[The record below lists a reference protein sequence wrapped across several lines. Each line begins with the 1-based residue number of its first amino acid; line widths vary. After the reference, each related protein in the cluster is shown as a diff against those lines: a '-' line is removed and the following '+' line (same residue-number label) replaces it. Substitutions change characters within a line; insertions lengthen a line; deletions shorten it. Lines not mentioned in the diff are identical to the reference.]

1 MAISNTTV
9 WEIRQTGSALNGGGF
24 RPGSG
29 GTDYSQQAA
38 AQLSLTDVVTNG
50 TTTLT
55 SAVGGFT
62 AAMVG
67 NVAMLYTADDHPS
80 YPGLP
85 LVYERFDIISRTS
98 ANAIVVDRIPSF
110 TLTAWRLRVGGA
122 LRVGE
127 VGPVGPIMPPNF
139 LAQGIVP
146 GNTIHVTGSHSFTSA
161 PQIIGPFGSAAL
173 PIKVVGYNTTRGDDP
188 VGASRPTIGSELF
201 RVGALWWFS
210 NIHFNWKGY
219 AGSGCVFRNCLFDEP
234 TGQQQT
240 VNSRSLAS
248 ASDSLFIDCEFDG
261 GSPPFGAS
269 HPYALTPSVACL
281 LGCYYH
287 DLSPLTLYP
296 SGQGV
301 GQFLSGSV
309 MRHCVVANSGPP
321 FFSPGSNS
329 HIFGNTFY
337 NTGVL
342 SGNTGVLSG
351 ETLASYRY
359 GHVKMNNI
367 VSPPSQAIAP
377 HPYRDPLCDYNNWSG
392 VGASTMLEY
401 SRNSTGVAPQ
411 FRSPVGED
419 FRLLDGSGCLG
430 SGFANRLGG

>member
-55 SAVGGFT
+55 SATGGFT

-67 NVAMLYTADDHPS
+67 NVAMLYDTLLTS
-80 YPGLP
+80 
-85 LVYERFDIISRTS
+85 YERFDIISRTS
-98 ANAIVVDRIPSF
+98 ANAIVVDRIPS
-110 TLTAWRLRVGGA
+110 LTTTGWQLKVGGA
-122 LRVGE
+122 LEIGYGNWLVKG
-127 VGPVGPIMPPNF
+127 V
-139 LAQGIVP
+139 VP
-146 GNTIHVTGSHSFTSA
+146 GNTIYVKYKSSTFSTSSIL
-161 PQIIGPFGSAAL
+161 PWIIGPSGSAAL

-234 TGQQQT
+234 AG
-240 VNSRSLAS
+240 VEWNPNSHPLAS

-261 GSPPFGAS
+261 AAPPLRGTYA
-269 HPYALTPSVACL
+269 YALTPSAACL
-281 LGCYYH
+281 LGCYFH
-287 DLSPLTLYP
+287 DLSPLTFYP

-309 MRHCVVANSGPP
+309 MRHCIVVDSGPP
-321 FFSPGSNS
+321 FFSPGSDS

-342 SGNTGVLSG
+342 PGA
-351 ETLASYRY
+351 TLTSYRY
-359 GHVKMNNI
+359 GHLKMNNI
-367 VSPPSQAIAP
+367 AAPPSQAIAP